1 MLPALSV
8 AEQDTDLEPP
18 TPLVS
23 TSSHEA
29 EAIPER
35 LSLAFGEAVA
45 LPFSRTGLG
54 DTLGLSVGLV
64 ASRLIVTDFE
74 AVPPALVA
82 SQVSVVPAVSALI
95 VVESQPLVEE
105 IADSL
110 STTVHETVTLLV
122 YQSLLPRV
130 PLTLGEMTGG
140 VVSDGP
146 VT

>member
-1 MLPALSV
+1 VFAAPLTEV
-8 AEQDTDLEPP
+8 ATGPEVASET
-18 TPLVS
+18 
-23 TSSHEA
+23 EA
-29 EAIPER
+29 AT
-35 LSLAFGEAVA
+35 LAGDW
-45 LPFSRTGLG
+45 FSRNDGAGVPHETP
-54 DTLGLSVGLV
+54 GLV
-64 ASRLIVTDFE
+64 ASRLIVTELLF
-74 AVPPALVA
+74 VPPALVA
-82 SQVSVVPAVSALI
+82 VQVSVVPAVSALM
-95 VVESQPLVEE
+95 VVDPQPLVEE